1 MSRLFFL
8 ALLAVLC
15 LVKVQANEVSGPIPA
30 GLELPVIDHPIH
42 SNRGAR
48 EKVRVLSNLVATEPA
63 VVKNFEKEQAA
74 AAAAAAEDT
83 WNGEEDPEGNHNL
96 AHQADLKEMK
106 ALQKLIVHG
115 KKILRV
121 LPNKIKRLN
130 FLKAKAAKFL
140 GAKAKREALEKLE
153 KQESLLNAIR
163 AKENAVAK
171 RLKSLHQSQ
180 NKLSGSINKIKK
192 ILGNKKKT
200 NKKAKKGPK
209 AAPRTAPKKA
219 PAAPKAA
226 SFVESENSAEA
237 EAEAEAETQTE
248 ETVVP
253 EAEEPMPEASAEEFN
268 LADL

>member
-15 LVKVQANEVSGPIPA
+15 LVKVQANEVSAPIPT

-48 EKVRVLSNLVATEPA
+48 EKVRVLSNLVATEPS

-83 WNGEEDPEGNHNL
+83 WNGEEDPEGNHNI

-140 GAKAKREALEKLE
+140 GVKAKREALEKLE

-171 RLKSLHQSQ
+171 RLKSLHSSQ

-192 ILGNKKKT
+192 ILGNKKKG
-200 NKKAKKGPK
+200 KKGKKGAKKGKKGPK
-209 AAPRTAPKKA
+209 AAPRTAPKAK
-219 PAAPKAA
+219 
-226 SFVESENSAEA
+226 SFIEAENSAEVDA
-237 EAEAEAETQTE
+237 EAEVEQQTE

-253 EAEEPMPEASAEEFN
+253 EAEAEAEQLNTEEFN

>member
-8 ALLAVLC
+8 ALLAVLA
-15 LVKVQANEVSGPIPA
+15 LVKIQANEVSGPIPA
-30 GLELPVIDHPIH
+30 GLELPVIDHPIN
-42 SNRGAR
+42 SNRAAR

-63 VVKNFEKEQAA
+63 IVKNFEKEQAA

-83 WNGEEDPEGNHNL
+83 WNGEDDPEGNHNL

-171 RLKSLHQSQ
+171 RLKSLHNSQ

-192 ILGNKKKT
+192 ILGNKKA
-200 NKKAKKGPK
+200 KKAAPK
-209 AAPRTAPKKA
+209 AAPRTAPK
-219 PAAPKAA
+219 PA
-226 SFVESENSAEA
+226 SFVEAENSAEA
-237 EAEAEAETQTE
+237 EAETEQQTE

-253 EAEEPMPEASAEEFN
+253 EAEAAEPQVNAEEFN

>member
-8 ALLAVLC
+8 ALLAVLA
-15 LVKVQANEVSGPIPA
+15 LVKIQANEVSGPIPA
-30 GLELPVIDHPIH
+30 GLELPVIDHPIN

-48 EKVRVLSNLVATEPA
+48 EKVRVLSNLVATEPEI
-63 VVKNFEKEQAA
+63 VKNFEKEQAA

-83 WNGEEDPEGNHNL
+83 WNGEDDPEGNHNL

-171 RLKSLHQSQ
+171 RLKSLHNSQ

-192 ILGNKKKT
+192 ILGNKKT
-200 NKKAKKGPK
+200 KKAKKAAPK
-209 AAPRTAPKKA
+209 AAPRTAPK
-219 PAAPKAA
+219 PA
-226 SFVESENSAEA
+226 SFVEAENSAEA
-237 EAEAEAETQTE
+237 EVEQEQQTE

-253 EAEEPMPEASAEEFN
+253 EAEAAEPQVNAEEFN

>member
-8 ALLAVLC
+8 ALLAVLA
-15 LVKVQANEVSGPIPA
+15 LVKIQASEVSGPIPA

-63 VVKNFEKEQAA
+63 IVKNFEKEQAA

-83 WNGEEDPEGNHNL
+83 WNGEDDPEGNHNL

-130 FLKAKAAKFL
+130 LLKAKAAKFL

-192 ILGNKKKT
+192 ILGNKKA
-200 NKKAKKGPK
+200 KKAKKGKKAPK
-209 AAPRTAPKKA
+209 AAPRTAPK
-219 PAAPKAA
+219 PA
-226 SFVESENSAEA
+226 SFVEAENSAEA
-237 EAEAEAETQTE
+237 EAEVEQQTE

-253 EAEEPMPEASAEEFN
+253 EAEAAEPQVNAEEFN

>member
-106 ALQKLIVHG
+106 ALQNLIVHG

-140 GAKAKREALEKLE
+140 GVKAKREALEKLE

-192 ILGNKKKT
+192 ILGNKKTKGKKGKKG
-200 NKKAKKGPK
+200 KKAPK
-209 AAPRTAPKKA
+209 AAPRTAPK
-219 PAAPKAA
+219 PA
-226 SFVESENSAEA
+226 SFVEAENSAEA
-237 EAEAEAETQTE
+237 EAEAEVEQQTE

-253 EAEEPMPEASAEEFN
+253 EAEAAEPQVNAEEFN